1 MDINNPQL
9 YSTAIAIDMESD
21 CSAIIAVDVLGIK
34 AASVAARA
42 SYTSRHTYVSM
53 DTGEQQAT
61 SCWMIE
67 KTGKEQ
73 FQAS

>member
-1 MDINNPQL
+1 
-9 YSTAIAIDMESD
+9 MESD
-21 CSAIIAVDVLGIK
+21 CSAIIAVDVLGMK

-42 SYTSRHTYVSM
+42 SYTRQHTYVSM

-61 SCWMIE
+61 SCWMIV